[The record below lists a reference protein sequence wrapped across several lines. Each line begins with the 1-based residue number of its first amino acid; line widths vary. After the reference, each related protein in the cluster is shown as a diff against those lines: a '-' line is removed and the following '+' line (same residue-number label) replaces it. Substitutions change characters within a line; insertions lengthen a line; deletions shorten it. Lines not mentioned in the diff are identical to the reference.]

1 MSLISVIIPAK
12 NEAVNIGATIDGIRQ
27 EFEKHQFD
35 FEIVIVNDG
44 STDRM
49 EEVIA
54 EYSQKDPRVRLVR
67 NQPPFG
73 FGHAIKKGLDRFKGD
88 IAIIAMAD
96 SSDDPKD
103 MVKYVEKIREGYDC
117 CFGTRWHK
125 DARVIGYP
133 GFKLVLNRVV
143 NGFIN
148 ILFGLKYNDVTNA
161 FKCFSREAVN
171 GIRPVLSRHFNIT
184 VELPLK
190 AIVRGYSFAV
200 IPTHWY
206 NKRKGPSS
214 LRLQEMGSRY
224 LFIIIYV
231 FLERLLCGGDY
242 QKGEIRKRVKPNEEK
257 PVE

>member
-12 NEAVNIGATIDGIRQ
+12 NEAGNIGATIEGIRR
-27 EFEKHQFD
+27 EFEKHQFA

-44 STDRM
+44 STDNM
-49 EEVIA
+49 EAVIA
-54 EYSQKDPRVRLVR
+54 DYAQKDPRVRLVR
-67 NQPPFG
+67 NEPPFG
-73 FGHAIKKGLDRFKGD
+73 FGNAIRKGLDRFKGD
-88 IAIIAMAD
+88 MAIIAMAD
-96 SSDDPKD
+96 SSDDPND
-103 MVKYVEKIREGYDC
+103 MVAYVRKIQEGYDC

-125 DARVIGYP
+125 DARVVGYP

-161 FKCFSREAVN
+161 FKCFSRDAIA
-171 GIRPVLSRHFNIT
+171 GIKPVLSRHFNIT

-231 FLERLLCGGDY
+231 FLERLLCGRDY
-242 QKGEIRKRVKPNEEK
+242 QKGELKDRPRPGEGKNL
-257 PVE
+257 